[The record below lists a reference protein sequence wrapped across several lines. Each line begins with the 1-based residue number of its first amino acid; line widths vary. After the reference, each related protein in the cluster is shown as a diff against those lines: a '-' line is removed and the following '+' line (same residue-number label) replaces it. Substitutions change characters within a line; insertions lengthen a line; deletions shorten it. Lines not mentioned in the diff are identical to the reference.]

1 MITYTLTKLNLFL
14 AFERKESG
22 SPERSRSVSAASAS
36 HDRGD
41 GYFAAADVTRQL
53 RSPLALVS
61 KCVDF
66 RISCVL
72 HNSQSSDTEMDNSG
86 KEKEAAA
93 LMAEAEKKLKSSQSF
108 FGALFGG
115 SSKLEEA
122 CDLYVRA
129 ANMYKMA
136 KNWCAAGNAFSQA
149 ARLHLQ
155 MQSKHDAATNF
166 IDAGNAFKKADPQE
180 AINCLNRAIEIYT
193 DMGRFTIAAKHHIT
207 IAEIYETELVDIDK
221 AIAHYE
227 QAADYYK
234 GEESTSSANK
244 CLLKVATYAAQLEQ
258 YPKAIEIYE
267 QVGTHA
273 MDSTLL
279 KYSAKDH
286 FFKAALCHF
295 CVDMLNAKLAVQ
307 KYEEM
312 FPAFSDS
319 RECKLLKKLLD
330 AYEEQNVDA
339 YTDSVKEYDTISRL
353 DQWLTTMLLR
363 IKKTIQDDE
372 SDLR

>member
-1 MITYTLTKLNLFL
+1 MCQ
-14 AFERKESG
+14 ASG
-22 SPERSRSVSAASAS
+22 ADRSEAHRRRSVTEAKRTVSADA
-36 HDRGD
+36 
-41 GYFAAADVTRQL
+41 
-53 RSPLALVS
+53 
-61 KCVDF
+61 
-66 RISCVL
+66 I
-72 HNSQSSDTEMDNSG
+72 MDNSG
-86 KEKEAAA
+86 KEKEALA
-93 LMAEAEKKLKSSQSF
+93 LMAEAERKIKSSQSF
-108 FGALFGG
+108 FGTLFGG
-115 SSKLEEA
+115 SSKVEEA
-122 CDLYVRA
+122 CEMYARA
-129 ANMYKMA
+129 ANMFKMA
-136 KNWCAAGNAFSQA
+136 KNWSAAGNAFSQA
-149 ARLHLQ
+149 AQLHLQ
-155 MQSKHDAATNF
+155 LQSKHDAATNF

-193 DMGRFTIAAKHHIT
+193 DMGRFTIAAKHHMS

-234 GEESTSSANK
+234 GEESNSSANK

-258 YPKAIEIYE
+258 YQKAIEIYE

-295 CVDMLNAKLAVQ
+295 CLDMLNAKLALQ

-319 RECKLLKKLLD
+319 RECKLVKKLLD
-330 AYEEQNVDA
+330 AHEDNNVDA
-339 YTDSVKEYDTISRL
+339 YTDAVKEYDSISRL
-353 DQWLTTMLLR
+353 DQWVTTMLLR
-363 IKKTIQDDE
+363 IKKTIQDGE
-372 SDLR
+372 ADLR

>member
-1 MITYTLTKLNLFL
+1 
-14 AFERKESG
+14 
-22 SPERSRSVSAASAS
+22 
-36 HDRGD
+36 
-41 GYFAAADVTRQL
+41 
-53 RSPLALVS
+53 
-61 KCVDF
+61 
-66 RISCVL
+66 
-72 HNSQSSDTEMDNSG
+72 MDNSG
-86 KEKEAAA
+86 KEKEATA
-93 LMAEAEKKLKSSQSF
+93 LMAEAEKKVKSSQSF
-108 FGALFGG
+108 FGSLFGS

-136 KNWCAAGNAFSQA
+136 KNWCGKRTVTFPSLCISVDMFYLLICVFFSAAGNAFAQA
-149 ARLHLQ
+149 AHLHLQ
-155 MQSKHDAATNF
+155 MQSKHDAATNL

-221 AIAHYE
+221 AVAHYE

-267 QVGTHA
+267 QVGTYA

-330 AYEEQNVDA
+330 AYEEQNVEA
-339 YTDSVKEYDTISRL
+339 YTDSVKEFDTISRL